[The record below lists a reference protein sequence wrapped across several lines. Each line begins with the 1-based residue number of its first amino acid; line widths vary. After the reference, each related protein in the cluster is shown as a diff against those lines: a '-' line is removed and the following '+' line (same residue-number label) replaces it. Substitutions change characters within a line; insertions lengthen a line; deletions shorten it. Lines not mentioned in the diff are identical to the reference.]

1 MSTAFTASPDQDL
14 ALLTA
19 RGIAGPDPLIA
30 GAWRRSL
37 ATYKLDPGRRQ
48 APRVL
53 AGGSLRDHQG
63 PMEQVMQI
71 ARGGVE
77 YLHSQVRA
85 AGYVVLLTDCH
96 GVTVDFQ
103 GDAMQSR
110 ELRRAG
116 LYLGSCWS
124 EAEEGTCAVG
134 TCIAGRNALTVH
146 QGEHFRATNTGLTC
160 SAAPIL
166 DTDGTLLAVLD
177 TSALS
182 SPDDK
187 RSQALVLQLVT
198 LSAKMIEN
206 AHFLKKFEDHWI
218 IRLSRRREFAEVVT
232 DGLMALDH
240 LGRVIAVNRN
250 IAQQLNDGGAGLVG
264 RNVDQVFDTRFDTL
278 LAAGSPQHGQ
288 TLPLRSLLSGRQY
301 YALMRPPCGRTVAAR
316 PVQGM
321 AALRKGTLTLHDLA
335 GQDPLMTRNA
345 AVLRRVID
353 KGIAIM
359 LQGETG
365 TGKEAF
371 ANAIHLASERRE
383 QPFVALNCA
392 AIPESLIE
400 SELFGYADGAFTGAR
415 AKGMRGKLLQAH
427 GGTLFLDEIGDMP
440 LPMQTRL
447 LRVLAEKEILPLGA
461 EKPLP
466 VDVQI
471 VCATH
476 RNLLDLVMSGQF
488 REDLYYRLN
497 GMKLH
502 LAPLRERSDM
512 ASVLQQVLAGIA
524 AETGHAGAT
533 LADDTLAALLAYP
546 WPGNLRQ
553 LHNVLRA
560 ALALS
565 EDGCVRLEHLPAELT
580 AELTADMRGG
590 VPGSRAALPGTA
602 VVPAVQD
609 ERELLVA
616 ALRRHRWN
624 VTQTARELDL
634 CRATI
639 YRKMRRW
646 GIVAPNASE

>member
-1 MSTAFTASPDQDL
+1 
-14 ALLTA
+14 
-19 RGIAGPDPLIA
+19 
-30 GAWRRSL
+30 
-37 ATYKLDPGRRQ
+37 
-48 APRVL
+48 
-53 AGGSLRDHQG
+53 
-63 PMEQVMQI
+63 MEQVMQI
-71 ARGGVE
+71 AKGGVE
-77 YLHSQVRA
+77 YLHNQVRA

-103 GDAMQSR
+103 GDAMNSR

-134 TCIAGRNALTVH
+134 TCIADQHALTVH
-146 QGEHFRATNTGLTC
+146 QAEHFRTTNTGLTC

-166 DTDGTLLAVLD
+166 DTDGALLAVLD

-182 SPDDK
+182 SPGDK

-198 LSAKMIEN
+198 LAAKMIEN

-240 LGRVIAVNRN
+240 AGRVIAVNRN
-250 IAQQLNDGGAGLVG
+250 IAQQLSDGGAGLIG
-264 RNVDQVFDTRFDTL
+264 RNVDQVFDTRFELL

-301 YALMRPPCGRTVAAR
+301 YALMRPPCGRTVSPFAAR
-316 PVQGM
+316 PPRPLPAP
-321 AALRKGTLTLHDLA
+321 AAVRTALTLHDLA
-335 GQDPLMTRNA
+335 GQDAHMTRNVA
-345 AVLRRVID
+345 ILRRVID

-371 ANAIHLASERRE
+371 ASAIHLASERRE

-440 LPMQTRL
+440 LAMQTRL

-461 EKPLP
+461 EKAQP

-476 RNLLDLVMSGQF
+476 RNLLDLVMAGQF

-502 LAPLRERSDM
+502 LAPLRERSDI
-512 ASVLQQVLAGIA
+512 AAILRQVLAGIA
-524 AETGHAGAT
+524 AEAGYANAGFT
-533 LADDTLAALLAYP
+533 DEALAALLACQ

-553 LHNVLRA
+553 VHNVLRS

-565 EDGCVRLEHLPAELT
+565 DNGEVRLEDLPAELT
-580 AELTADMRGG
+580 AGAGRGA
-590 VPGSRAALPGTA
+590 PPARLAQSGTA
-602 VVPAVQD
+602 PAGGED
-609 ERELLVA
+609 AERETLVA
-616 ALRRHRWN
+616 ALRRQRWN
-624 VTQTARELDL
+624 VTKTARELDL

-639 YRKMRRW
+639 YRKMQRL